1 MVTEESRIFVA
12 KDCGN
17 MNWEKI
23 KTILLTKK
31 IGIAG
36 CGGLGSNAAVA
47 LARVGVKNFVLVDF
61 DVIEPSN
68 LNRQYYFKR
77 QIGQKKVD
85 GLKFNLLEIDENIEV
100 KTYDLKL
107 EYNTIRQVF
116 EGCDL
121 VIEAFDKAEAK
132 QMIAEAMIEN
142 MPSTPLIMGIG
153 MAGIGDFHLIKQEKW
168 SDNIYICG
176 DSVSEI
182 SENLPPLAP
191 RVGIVANMQANLA
204 LEILLADFTKH

>member
-1 MVTEESRIFVA
+1 VVRLESRIFVA

-17 MNWEKI
+17 MNLKEI
-23 KTILLTKK
+23 KTVLLNKK
-31 IGIAG
+31 VGIAG

-47 LARVGVKNFVLVDF
+47 LARVGVKKFVLVDF

-77 QIGQKKVD
+77 QIGQKKVEA
-85 GLKFNLLEIDENIEV
+85 LKYNLLEIDEDIEII
-100 KTYDLKL
+100 TLDLKL
-107 EYNTIRQVF
+107 EYTDITQVF
-116 EGCDL
+116 EGCNL

-142 MPSTPLIMGIG
+142 MPSTPLILGIG

-176 DSVSEI
+176 DSASEI
-182 SENLPPLAP
+182 SEDLPPLAP

-204 LEILLADFTKH
+204 LELLLA